1 MRILFFLFILS
12 SIITQG
18 KDFDSELSELD
29 IMLDERDTYVEKRI
43 QDIKYLKQRLYKEKS
58 ALIKYEMSL
67 LITQQYIPYNSD
79 SALHYAENTLEF
91 ANTIQSSDYI
101 IQAKLLLAQAYS
113 LVGLYHESI
122 LLLDTFKN
130 EEGLGSYKE
139 LYHSI
144 NASLYNSLTLMNI
157 DGEFG
162 QKYRDQWN
170 YHEEKIVE
178 VTNKEALSHRLAVSE
193 LLKTKGDLKKA
204 IQYLQ
209 KIVDEVT
216 PTDRIYAPATYM
228 IAEAYGQLGNTSQ
241 KIKYLIMSSKSDIQ
255 CGVKEHASLKE
266 LAVELYKA
274 GEIKRA
280 YKYIKIAL
288 DDALTSNTQLRRH
301 EVLEILPLIDS
312 TYQESRERTN
322 RIMLWFIVVS
332 VALVLLM
339 MFLLFFIQKQK
350 RKLEDTNQEVKDKNH
365 LLSEL
370 NEELQSSKEQ
380 VEAINTQLRSFNER
394 QEESITKYL
403 KLSSAYIGKFDD
415 YRKNLLR
422 KANKSPKDEILK
434 LLKSKEIVD
443 HELKEF
449 YHDFD
454 KSFLKLYPNFVAEYN
469 SLMKE
474 EAQIKLKKSELLNTE
489 LRVFALL
496 RLGIEES
503 SQIAEFLRYSITTIY
518 NYRTKARNNALAGRD
533 NFEVELMK
541 IGHQ

>member
-18 KDFDSELSELD
+18 KDFDRELSELD

-58 ALIKYEMSL
+58 TLIKYEMSL

-193 LLKTKGDLKKA
+193 LLKTKGDLNKA

-518 NYRTKARNNALAGRD
+518 NYRTKARNNALAGRE

>member
-1 MRILFFLFILS
+1 
-12 SIITQG
+12 
-18 KDFDSELSELD
+18 
-29 IMLDERDTYVEKRI
+29 MLDERDTYVEKRI